1 MSGESVAGVGVAV
14 GVGAVAL
21 LGMAAG
27 ASCAFIVGRGL
38 EALGSH
44 LERRQAEREAV
55 RAAMTEW
62 DRVLQDVALRNG
74 RIGVLQAALDEAG
87 EAVSPG
93 QVSLPPQLVL
103 GMQTIAEL
111 RHWCADTDA
120 RLAQAEGGVA
130 EQTAQAILQR
140 AGLLA
145 GMADIRVGFDAPDDQ
160 AGIKAAASVGTP
172 VARPG
177 EALRG
182 DIMRVA
188 GRLLAGADA
197 QEREAIA
204 RTAERVLTARSRT
217 EALNRLGDMRA
228 RVDQANAAATGRR
241 EQAAEAARLL
251 QPLAHADETA
261 QPLREDLLQVVAG
274 AAPLTLT
281 LRERARQ
288 AAAELQQAADRRYV
302 RHCVTESL
310 AELGYAIDEGFQT
323 AVARNGLLQVT
334 RSEWN
339 AHGVRMVYDGEQNKL
354 LTALVRTKA
363 EDRWDSAALDA
374 EREKAWCAAQEKLK
388 ELLAAKSIT
397 LEVRSL
403 IPPGQ
408 RRVPLVQAGPADPGA
423 AAAPRTGHA

>member
-1 MSGESVAGVGVAV
+1 MAGVGVAV

-27 ASCAFIVGRGL
+27 ASCAFVVGRGL
-38 EALGSH
+38 EALGSQ

-74 RIGVLQAALDEAG
+74 RIGVLRAALDEAG

-93 QVSLPPQLVL
+93 QVSLPPHLVL

-111 RHWCADTDA
+111 RQWCADTDA
-120 RLAQAEGGVA
+120 RLARAEGGVA

-140 AGLLA
+140 AGILA
-145 GMADIRVGFDAPDDQ
+145 GMAEIRVDFDAPDDQ
-160 AGIKAAASVGTP
+160 AGATAAASAGTP

-188 GRLLAGADA
+188 GRLLAGVTA
-197 QEREAIA
+197 QDREAIA

-228 RVDQANAAATGRR
+228 RVDRANATATGRR
-241 EQAAEAARLL
+241 AQAAEAARFL
-251 QPLAHADETA
+251 QPLAHADKTA
-261 QPLREDLLQVVAG
+261 RPLREDLLQVVAG
-274 AAPLTLT
+274 AAPLTET

-310 AELGYAIDEGFQT
+310 AELGYAVDEGFQT

-339 AHGVRMVYDGEQNKL
+339 AHGVRLALDDEKGEL
-354 LTALVRTKA
+354 RAVVVRTR
-363 EDRWDSAALDA
+363 EDGSWDATRVDT
-374 EREKAWCAAQEKLK
+374 ERESQWCAAQEKLK
-388 ELLAAKSIT
+388 AILAAKSIT
-397 LEVRSL
+397 FDVRSL
-403 IPPGQ
+403 TEPGS
-408 RRVPLVQAGPADPGA
+408 RPVHVVRDRLAPADTA
-423 AAAPRTGHA
+423 AAPVTAPRTGQR